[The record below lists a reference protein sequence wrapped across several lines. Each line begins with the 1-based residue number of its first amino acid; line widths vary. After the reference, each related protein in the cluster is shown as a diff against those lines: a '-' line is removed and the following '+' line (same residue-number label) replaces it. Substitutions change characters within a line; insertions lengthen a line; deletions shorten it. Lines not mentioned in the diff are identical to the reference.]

1 MKVFL
6 NPGHKV
12 GLDSGAVNPTN
23 GKTEAETVLKIGGL
37 VADYLATAGIDC
49 ELLQSN
55 SLAGEDEDRNN
66 PSICRTANESGADI
80 FVSLHCNAANGRAQG
95 TETLVYSEGGS
106 ATGLANAIQKRIVES
121 LDMVDRGIKSR
132 PDLAVLRH
140 TTMPA
145 VLVEL
150 AFIDND
156 EDCQKLI
163 KNEYEFAR
171 AVAAGIAD
179 YAGADADQLATAG
192 QDEKGEDADMIIYK
206 TIYDVPEWGRETVN
220 KLIAKKVLG
229 GTGNGEINISND
241 MLRTLVILDRLGK
254 LD

>member
-12 GLDSGAVNPTN
+12 GFDSGAVNPQN
-23 GKTEAETVLKIGGL
+23 GKTEAETVLRIGGL
-37 VADYLATAGIDC
+37 VADYLATAGIDY
-49 ELLQSN
+49 EILQSN
-55 SLAGEDEDRNN
+55 SLAGEDEDAFN
-66 PSICRTANESGADI
+66 PSICRMANESGADI

-95 TETLVYSEGGS
+95 TETLVYSEKGD
-106 ATGLANAIQKRIVES
+106 ALVLAKAIQKHIVES
-121 LDMVDRGIKSR
+121 LDMVDRGIKAR

-163 KNEYEFAR
+163 KNEYDFAR

-179 YAGADADQLATAG
+179 YAGADAAQI
-192 QDEKGEDADMIIYK
+192 EKEKDADMIIYK
-206 TIYDVPEWGRETVN
+206 TISDVPEWGRETVS
-220 KLIAKKVLG
+220 KLIDKKALG

>member
-23 GKTEAETVLKIGGL
+23 GKTEAETVLRIGGL

-95 TETLVYSEGGS
+95 TETLVYSDGGS
-106 ATGLANAIQKRIVES
+106 ATGLAKAIQKRIVEG
-121 LDMVDRGIKSR
+121 LDMVNRGIKAR
-132 PDLAVLRH
+132 PDLAVLRN

-163 KNEYEFAR
+163 KYEYEFAR

-179 YAGADADQLATAG
+179 YAGADAGLIEKEED
-192 QDEKGEDADMIIYK
+192 DEMIIYK
-206 TIYDVPEWGRETVN
+206 TISDVPDWGRETVE
-220 KLIAKKVLG
+220 KLIDKNALG

>member
-23 GKTEAETVLKIGGL
+23 GKTEAETVLRIGGL

-55 SLAGEDEDRNN
+55 SLAGEDEDINN

-106 ATGLANAIQKRIVES
+106 ATGLAKAIQKRIVEG
-121 LDMVDRGIKSR
+121 LDMVDRGIKAR
-132 PDLAVLRH
+132 PDLAVLRN

-163 KNEYEFAR
+163 KYEYEFAR

-179 YAGADADQLATAG
+179 YAGADAG
-192 QDEKGEDADMIIYK
+192 QIEAADEAKKEEDTDMIIYK
-206 TIYDVPEWGRETVN
+206 TIYDVPDWGRETVN
-220 KLIAKKVLG
+220 KLISKNALG

>member
-12 GLDSGAVNPTN
+12 GIDSGAVNPNN

-37 VADYLATAGIDC
+37 VADYLATAGIDY
-49 ELLQSN
+49 EILQSN
-55 SLAGEDEDRNN
+55 SLAGEDEDALN

-80 FVSLHCNAANGRAQG
+80 FVSLHCNAANGMAQG
-95 TETLVYSEGGS
+95 TETLVYSEKGD
-106 ATGLANAIQKRIVES
+106 ALVLAKAIQKHIVES

-179 YAGADADQLATAG
+179 YAGADAG
-192 QDEKGEDADMIIYK
+192 QIEVAAKTEKEDADMIIYK

-220 KLIAKKVLG
+220 KLISKKVLG

>member
-12 GLDSGAVNPTN
+12 GLDSGAVNPQN

-37 VADYLATAGIDC
+37 VADYLATAGIDY
-49 ELLQSN
+49 EILQSN
-55 SLAGEDEDRNN
+55 SLAGEDEDALN

-80 FVSLHCNAANGRAQG
+80 FVSLHCNAANGMAQG
-95 TETLVYSEGGS
+95 TETLVYSEKGD
-106 ATGLANAIQKRIVES
+106 ALVLAKAIQKHIVES
-121 LDMVDRGIKSR
+121 LDMVDRGIKAR

-179 YAGADADQLATAG
+179 YAGADAGQLEAAG
-192 QDEKGEDADMIIYK
+192 QAKKEDADMIIYK

-220 KLIAKKVLG
+220 KLIARKALG
-229 GTGNGEINISND
+229 GTGNGEINISYD

>member
-12 GLDSGAVNPTN
+12 GLDSGAVNPQN

-37 VADYLATAGIDC
+37 VADYLATAGIDY
-49 ELLQSN
+49 EILQSN
-55 SLAGEDEDRNN
+55 SLAGEDEDAFN

-95 TETLVYSEGGS
+95 TETLVYSEKGDS
-106 ATGLANAIQKRIVES
+106 LVLAKAIQKHIVES

-156 EDCQKLI
+156 EDCQKL

-179 YAGADADQLATAG
+179 YAGADVGLIEKEED
-192 QDEKGEDADMIIYK
+192 DEMIIYK
-206 TIYDVPEWGRETVN
+206 TVSDVPDWGRETVE
-220 KLIAKKVLG
+220 KLIDKNALG